1 MKKPNFFIVGAPKC
15 GTTALFT
22 YLGEHP
28 DIYIPETSETVESQL
43 GGKKE
48 LHFFGSDLGFN
59 RPSIEDYLSYYAN
72 ANGEQQLGESSVFYL
87 YSQRA
92 AEEIKAF
99 NPDARII
106 IMLRNPIDMM
116 YSWYSQ
122 LSFWGDETLPT
133 FQAAL
138 DAESDRKRG
147 KCQPTQADHPI
158 ECFYYREIA
167 KYTHQVKRYFELFGR
182 DRVHVIIFDDFKQN
196 TAIVYQHVTQFL
208 ACGEEYEPDFKV
220 INANKTIR
228 NKGLQSFLRHPP
240 KGIRLLTDMLIP
252 VPVRRIVR
260 QTLQRYN
267 TQTGARRALDDDL
280 RNQLQQE
287 FKSEIEHLSQLL
299 GRDLTHWVK

>member
-48 LHFFGSDLGFN
+48 LHFFGHDLGFN
-59 RPSIEDYLSYYAN
+59 RPSLDNYLGYYTN
-72 ANGEQQLGESSVFYL
+72 ADGEQQLGESSVFYL
-87 YSQRA
+87 YSQQA

-99 NPDARII
+99 NPDARILV
-106 IMLRNPIDMM
+106 MLRNPIDMM

-138 DAESDRKRG
+138 EAEADRKGG
-147 KCQPTQADHPI
+147 KLRPAQADHPI

-167 KYTHQVKRYFELFGR
+167 QYTDQVKRYFDLFGR
-182 DRVHVIIFDDFKQN
+182 DRVHVIIFDDFKQD
-196 TAIVYQHVTQFL
+196 TAAVYQRVTKFL
-208 ACGEEYEPDFKV
+208 GCNQVYEPDFRV
-220 INANKTIR
+220 INSNKSIR
-228 NKGLQSFLRHPP
+228 NKGLQGFLRHPP
-240 KGIRLLTDMLIP
+240 KWVRLLTDVLIP

-260 QTLQRYN
+260 QRLQQYN
-267 TQTGARRALDDDL
+267 TQASTRNDLDTGLRRY
-280 RNQLQQE
+280 LQQE
-287 FKSEIEHLSQLL
+287 FKVEIEHLSQLL
-299 GRDLTHWVK
+299 DRDLTHWVQ